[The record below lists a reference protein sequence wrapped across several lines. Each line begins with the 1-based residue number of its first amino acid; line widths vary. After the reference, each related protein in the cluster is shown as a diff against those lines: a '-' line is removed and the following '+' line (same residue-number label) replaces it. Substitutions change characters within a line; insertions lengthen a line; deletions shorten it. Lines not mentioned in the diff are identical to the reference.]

1 MTFEEALAH
10 VLISEG
16 GYSNHPSDPG
26 GATRY
31 GITYRTA
38 RAHGYKGSMR
48 SLPLATAAK
57 IYRDAYW
64 DACRCDE
71 LPSPLRILVFDAA
84 VNSGCS
90 RSIRWLQEAMDVSQ
104 TGVVKDS
111 LVTAAEALNIG
122 QILDV
127 RAKLLALRMSYLRG
141 LRTWKT
147 FGRGW
152 TARLARVREAM

>member
-10 VLISEG
+10 VLVSEG
-16 GYSNHPSDPG
+16 GYSNHSSDPG

-48 SLPLATAAK
+48 TLPLATAAK
-57 IYRDAYW
+57 IYRNAYW
-64 DACRCDE
+64 DQCRCDE
-71 LPSPLRILVFDAA
+71 LPESLRLPVFDAA
-84 VNSGCS
+84 VNSGCT
-90 RSIRWLQEAMDVSQ
+90 RSVRWLQEAMGVTA

-111 LVTAAEALNIG
+111 LITTLAALDADRIG
-122 QILDV
+122 EV
-127 RAKLLALRMSYLRG
+127 RSRMLAMRMKFLRG

-152 TARLARVREAM
+152 TARLERVKEAG